1 MKRLFSLILLILI
14 VIGVNAKTKDYN
26 LKHWQEG
33 KSPLEIGTRISEK
46 FLNSRHSLYGNIH
59 PQTPAN
65 VVAPTGAPLVGQ
77 VIVDPTNP
85 LWLARNEDTDGDG
98 RKDRFFICGPGDPEG
113 FLYRGSRNSDGTR
126 KGDQE
131 DIIHA
136 MIGTGANSLYFQAI
150 RSHGGDGDSN
160 PKVNSPDKY
169 FADLTPGY
177 ENPFVNGNKDGKIDM
192 DILDQWEQWFTLM
205 DNNGIVVFLFFYDDN
220 IKVGGSSSL
229 GWPMIGGKLHEQ
241 EKYYL
246 RTLVNRF
253 EHHKNL
259 VWCVMEEVEEMGTD
273 YVAHASA
280 IAEYVRQQDDHNHV
294 IAAHQLNGTK
304 FWFPTDPNIDMFALQ
319 TPQMYTDDT
328 LHNYVKE
335 GRQNAQGRYCVTM
348 AENFDQWSDLRGSA
362 RHSLDHIRRRS
373 WAAAMGG
380 ACAVLVYTWDYPILD
395 TTVLRQCGYLRR
407 FFEATEFTE
416 MASNDELAY
425 GGTVYV
431 LARPG
436 QSYIAYASDLSGEIG
451 LKNMA
456 VGTYTFDWFDCATGR
471 TVTQTD
477 VSVAAGNNT
486 WSKPVGFGADV
497 AVYIRKTNGTDKTVR

>member
-1 MKRLFSLILLILI
+1 MKRLFSLILLTLI
-14 VIGVNAKTKDYN
+14 GIGVNAKTKDYD
-26 LKHWQEG
+26 LKHGPEG
-33 KSPLEIGTRISEK
+33 KSPLETGTRIAEK
-46 FLNSRHSLYGNIH
+46 FLNSSHSRYGNIH
-59 PQTPAN
+59 PQTPEN
-65 VVAPTGAPLVGQ
+65 GVAAAGVPLVGQ

-98 RKDRFFICGPGDPEG
+98 RKDRFFMCGPGDPEG

-131 DIIHA
+131 AIINA
-136 MIGTGANSLYFQAI
+136 MVGTGANSLYFQAI

-160 PKVNSPDKY
+160 PNVNPPDKY

-220 IKVGGSSSL
+220 IKVGSSSSL
-229 GWPMIGGKLHEQ
+229 GWPMSGGELHAQ

-246 RTLVNRF
+246 GTLVNRF
-253 EHHKNL
+253 KHHKNL
-259 VWCVMEEVEEMGTD
+259 IWSVMEEAEEMGTD
-273 YVAHASA
+273 YLAHVSA
-280 IAEYVRQQDDHNHV
+280 IAKYVREQDDHNHV
-294 IAAHQLNGTK
+294 IAVHELNVTE
-304 FWFPTDPNIDMFALQ
+304 FYFPTDPNIDMFASQ
-319 TPQMYTDDT
+319 TPQMYTDDA
-328 LHNYVKE
+328 LHEWVKE
-335 GRQNAQGRYCVTM
+335 VRQNAQGRYCVTM
-348 AENFDQWSDLRGSA
+348 AENFDQWSDSRGA
-362 RHSLDHIRRRS
+362 TRHSLDHIRRRS

-380 ACAVLVYTWDYPILD
+380 ACSVFVYTWDYPILD
-395 TTVLRQCGYLRR
+395 TIVLRQCGYLRR
-407 FFEATEFTE
+407 FFEATDFTE
-416 MASNDELAY
+416 MASHDELAY

-436 QSYIAYASDLSGEIG
+436 QSYIAYASALSGEIG

-456 VGTYTFDWFDCATGR
+456 AGTYTFEWFDCATGS
-471 TVTQTD
+471 TVAETD
-477 VSVAAGNNT
+477 VSVAAGDNT

-497 AVYIRKTNGTDKTVR
+497 AIYIRKASGT